1 MDQIA
6 ARHEEGWVRDMS
18 RLVAIIG
25 RPNVGKSTLFNR
37 VVGERIAIVEDTPGV
52 TRDRLYGRCVHED
65 VEFDLIDTGG
75 FDPHPEDPLL
85 KVMKDQVEL
94 ALDEADLIIFLMDV
108 KAGLN
113 PVDEDIH
120 RMVSRWEKPIFH
132 AVNKVDS
139 PEKES
144 EAYEFFSLG
153 AETLYFISATH
164 GRGVLALFD
173 DVTAALQLNPVEA
186 LPEEG
191 IPQIAVV
198 GRPNVGKSTLINQL
212 LGETRLLTSDVPG
225 TTRDA
230 VDTRLRTDDGRE
242 YVLVDTAG
250 MRRKRSI
257 KDTIEHYSV
266 LRSIK
271 GMERAHV
278 VVLLLDSRVGLED
291 QDAKIAN
298 LVEAR
303 GRGMIFLF
311 NKWDLIEKDG
321 RTAQLFV
328 KAMHTKFPSFAHVPV
343 LFASALTGKGVNKLL
358 AAADQVKENW
368 SRRITTGELNRFV
381 EASVRR
387 NPPPLHKHRPG
398 RIYYCAQ
405 PQSGPPT
412 FIFHV
417 NRVEAFH
424 ETYRRYILNRMRES
438 YEFNGTPLRLFF
450 RKRTADSKST

>member
-1 MDQIA
+1 
-6 ARHEEGWVRDMS
+6 MS

-37 VVGERIAIVEDTPGV
+37 LLGERKAIVEDIPGV
-52 TRDRLYGRCVHED
+52 TRDRIYGRCTHED
-65 VEFDLIDTGG
+65 VDFDLIDTGG
-75 FDPHPEDPLL
+75 FDPNPVDPLL
-85 KVMKDQVEL
+85 KVMKDQVEM
-94 ALDEADLIIFLMDV
+94 ALDEADVIIFLMDV
-108 KAGLN
+108 RAGLN
-113 PVDEDIH
+113 PVDVEIH
-120 RMVSRWEKPIFH
+120 RMVSRWEKPVFH

-139 PEKES
+139 PEKEG
-144 EAYEFFSLG
+144 EGYEFYSLG
-153 AETLYFISATH
+153 ADAVYLVSATH

-173 DVTAALQLNPVEA
+173 DVVAALRDKPLDV

-191 IPQIAVV
+191 AAHIAVV

-212 LGETRLLTSDVPG
+212 LGETRLLTSDIPG

-230 VDTRLRTDDGRE
+230 VDTRLATDDGRE

-250 MRRKRSI
+250 MRRKRRI
-257 KDTIEHYSV
+257 KDAIEHYSV
-266 LRSIK
+266 LRSII

-278 VVLLLDSRVGLED
+278 VMLLLDSRVGMED
-291 QDAKIAN
+291 QDVKIAN
-298 LVEAR
+298 LAEAR
-303 GRGMIFLF
+303 GRAMLFVF

-321 RTAQLFV
+321 RTAQTFA
-328 KAMHTKFPSFAHVPV
+328 KALRTKFPSYAHVPV
-343 LFASALTGKGVNKLL
+343 LFTSALTGKGATKVL
-358 AAADQVKENW
+358 AAADSVRENW
-368 SRRITTGELNRFV
+368 SRRIGTGELNRFV
-381 EASVRR
+381 EATVRR

-405 PQSGPPT
+405 PQSSPPT

-424 ETYRRYILNRMRES
+424 ETYRRYMLNRLRES

-450 RKRTADSKST
+450 RKRSAASVQA

>member
-1 MDQIA
+1 
-6 ARHEEGWVRDMS
+6 MS

-37 VVGERIAIVEDTPGV
+37 VVGERIAIVEDVPGV
-52 TRDRLYGRCVHED
+52 TRDRLYGRCEHED

-75 FDPHPEDPLL
+75 FDPNPEDPLL

-94 ALDEADLIIFLMDV
+94 ALDEADVIIFLMDV
-108 KAGLN
+108 RAGLN
-113 PVDEDIH
+113 PVDEEIH

-144 EAYEFFSLG
+144 EAFEFFSLG
-153 AETLYFISATH
+153 AEAVYFISATH

-173 DVTAALQLNPVEA
+173 DVILALQKNPLEA
-186 LPEEG
+186 LSEEG

-212 LGETRLLTSDVPG
+212 LGEERLLTSEVAG

-230 VDTRLRTDDGRE
+230 VDTRLTTEDGRE

-250 MRRKRSI
+250 MRRKKRI
-257 KDTIEHYSV
+257 KDTVEHYNV

-278 VVLLLDSRVGLED
+278 VVLLLDARVGMED
-291 QDAKIAN
+291 QDIKIAN
-298 LVEAR
+298 LANAR
-303 GRGMIFLF
+303 GRGLVFLF

-321 RTAQLFV
+321 RTAQTFV
-328 KAMHTKFPSFAHVPV
+328 KALHIKFPSFAHVPI
-343 LFASALTGKGVNKLL
+343 LFASALTGKGAQKVLK
-358 AAADQVKENW
+358 AADLVKENW
-368 SRRITTGELNRFV
+368 SRRVTTGELNRFV
-381 EASVRR
+381 EATVRR

-398 RIYYCAQ
+398 RIFYCAQ

-424 ETYRRYILNRMRES
+424 ETYRRYILNRLREA
-438 YEFNGTPLRLFF
+438 YEFDGTPLRLFF
-450 RKRTADSKST
+450 RKRSARPRQT